1 MKSRIYSSRA
11 ETVPLLGVPGGSL
24 FTFTLRGV
32 LASPGWSWVGDC
44 SLSWGE
50 GEWSWGDGD
59 CNCGRDWGWDRGDWS
74 WGTGDWSVAGGWG
87 PGDWS
92 WGPPPGFG
100 VSSLPCLAPA
110 GPLKPGSIWERGSIS
125 TDTLEIYRQET
136 NEKEMQIKGVKN
148 KVLKDNWGKRGKWAL
163 GKLQRLQLVAEPTVE
178 TKSKKINMQLGL
190 QRLSCNWQHRIKA
203 QRKISRLDWE
213 RSFLTPCHASM
224 IENKSSFRVGRL
236 TLLGH
241 YSCTLWLSDWS
252 KLDRVHQRLLLLT
265 LGSLTDQFRLLKG
278 VFCNLG

>member
-148 KVLKDNWGKRGKWAL
+148 KVLKDNWGKKGEVGVGKTSKTTAGSWTHSGDKVQENKHAT
-163 GKLQRLQLVAEPTVE
+163 RFTTAVLQLATQDQSSEE
-178 TKSKKINMQLGL
+178 NFEAWL
-190 QRLSCNWQHRIKA
+190 
-203 QRKISRLDWE
+203 RKILFNAVSRKHDW
-213 RSFLTPCHASM
+213 
-224 IENKSSFRVGRL
+224 K
-236 TLLGH
+236 
-241 YSCTLWLSDWS
+241 
-252 KLDRVHQRLLLLT
+252 
-265 LGSLTDQFRLLKG
+265 
-278 VFCNLG
+278 